1 LSSCTA
7 ALHLGLEAVGVR
19 PGDLVLVPA
28 LTFAATAEVVVALG
42 AIPVFVDVDATTLC
56 MDAGAAASTLEAL
69 RAGRTVA
76 GVSGP
81 AGPVRALV
89 PVHYGGVV
97 ADVVRLR
104 ALAAEHGLAVVE
116 DCAHAFPSAWRES
129 ATAPWRAAG
138 DGADVACFSF
148 YANKTITTGEGG
160 MATTA
165 RADLATRI
173 RTRSLHGLSQ
183 DALSRYERGGSWDYA
198 VVAAGHKYNLSD
210 VAAAMGRV
218 QLVRATELCDRRA
231 ALAERYARLLDDV
244 PDLELPAEP
253 ADRRSSWHLYAVRCP
268 AERRD
273 AVIDR
278 LRARGVAT
286 SVHWRP
292 LPLQPYYRERF
303 ATGAEDFPVAS
314 REWRRLISL
323 PIFPDMTEVEQDHV
337 AAELRAA
344 LA

>member
-1 LSSCTA
+1 
-7 ALHLGLEAVGVR
+7 
-19 PGDLVLVPA
+19 
-28 LTFAATAEVVVALG
+28 
-42 AIPVFVDVDATTLC
+42 
-56 MDAGAAASTLEAL
+56 M
-69 RAGRTVA
+69 
-76 GVSGP
+76 
-81 AGPVRALV
+81 
-89 PVHYGGVV
+89 
-97 ADVVRLR
+97 
-104 ALAAEHGLAVVE
+104 
-116 DCAHAFPSAWRES
+116 
-129 ATAPWRAAG
+129 
-138 DGADVACFSF
+138 
-148 YANKTITTGEGG
+148 
-160 MATTA
+160 
-165 RADLATRI
+165 
-173 RTRSLHGLSQ
+173 SLHGLSQ
-183 DALSRYERGGSWDYA
+183 DAFSRYQRGGSWDYA

-218 QLVRATELCDRRA
+218 QLARATELCDRRT
-231 ALAERYARLLDDV
+231 ALADRYARLLDGV
-244 PDLELPAEP
+244 PGLELPGEP

-323 PIFPDMTEVEQDHV
+323 PVFPDMSEAEQDRV